1 VQYRQLL
8 KHEKFTGYV
17 LYDIQ
22 EKIGEVA
29 DQITLLA
36 AWKYR

>member
-17 LYDIQ
+17 LYCIQ
-22 EKIGEVA
+22 KQIGEAV

-36 AWKYR
+36 A